1 MGPMWKTEDLASIL
15 SWIAVVHEFK
25 FLKQE
30 GEEKEELFFFSIA
43 LGALKKIMKKV

>member
-1 MGPMWKTEDLASIL
+1 MWKTEDLASIL

-30 GEEKEELFFFSIA
+30 GEEKEELFFSIV